1 MKMIKLKN
9 YLKIKITTT
18 MKTRA
23 IILILSVI
31 GGYAN
36 HALGSDNQ
44 YAEAMA
50 KNIQTVYS
58 SQSIVE
64 LQGAV
69 NTLERIAST
78 EKTKWEPYYYAAFG
92 YIMIAYREQDGTKKD
107 SYLDQA
113 IADIKKAKTIAEKE
127 SEIIALEGF
136 VHMIRISVDPASRG
150 QQYSGL
156 AMQTLGRALSLNPE
170 NPRALAL
177 IAQTQ
182 LGTAQFLGSPTTEAC
197 ATNAAALQK
206 FASFKSD
213 NPLAPRW
220 GKGMAEET
228 DSKCK

>member
-1 MKMIKLKN
+1 
-9 YLKIKITTT
+9 
-18 MKTRA
+18 MKTRT
-23 IILILSVI
+23 IILILSVLT
-31 GGYAN
+31 GYTN
-36 HALGSDNQ
+36 NVLGNDNQ

-58 SQSIVE
+58 SQSIAE

-69 NTLERIAST
+69 NALERIASA

-92 YIMIAYREQDGTKKD
+92 DIMIAHREQDGTKKD
-107 SYLDQA
+107 AFLDQA
-113 IADIKKAKTIAEKE
+113 IANIEKAKKIATKE

-136 VHMIRISVDPASRG
+136 VHIIRITVNPATRG

-182 LGTAQFLGSPTTEAC
+182 YGTAQFLGSPTTEAC
-197 ATNAAALQK
+197 TTNAAALEK
-206 FASFKSD
+206 FATFKSD
-213 NPLAPRW
+213 NPLSPKW

-228 DSKCK
+228 ARNCK

>member
-1 MKMIKLKN
+1 
-9 YLKIKITTT
+9 
-18 MKTRA
+18 MKTRT
-23 IILILSVI
+23 IILIVSVLTI
-31 GGYAN
+31 YTIN
-36 HALGSDNQ
+36 ALGNDNQ

-58 SQSIVE
+58 SQSIAE

-69 NTLERIAST
+69 NALERIASA

-92 YIMIAYREQDGTKKD
+92 NIMIAHREQDGTKKD
-107 SYLDQA
+107 TFLDQA
-113 IADIKKAKTIAEKE
+113 IANIEKAKKIAAKE

-136 VHMIRISVDPASRG
+136 VHIIRITVNPATRG

-182 LGTAQFLGSPTTEAC
+182 YGTAQFLGSPTTEAC
-197 ATNAAALQK
+197 ATNAAALEK
-206 FASFKSD
+206 FATFKSE
-213 NPLAPRW
+213 NPLAPKW

-228 DSKCK
+228 ASNCK

>member
-1 MKMIKLKN
+1 
-9 YLKIKITTT
+9 
-18 MKTRA
+18 MKTRT
-23 IILILSVI
+23 IILILSLFA
-31 GGYAN
+31 GYTN
-36 HALGSDNQ
+36 NVLGNDNQ

-58 SQSIVE
+58 SQSIAE

-69 NTLERIAST
+69 NALERIASA

-92 YIMIAYREQDGTKKD
+92 DIMIAHREQDGAKKD
-107 SYLDQA
+107 AFLDQA
-113 IADIKKAKTIAEKE
+113 IANIEKAKKIATKE

-136 VHMIRISVDPASRG
+136 VHMIRITVNPATRG

-182 LGTAQFLGSPTTEAC
+182 FGTAQFLGSPTTEAC

-206 FASFKSD
+206 FATFKSA
-213 NPLAPRW
+213 NPLAPKW
-220 GKGMAEET
+220 GKAMADET
-228 DSKCK
+228 ASNCK

>member
-1 MKMIKLKN
+1 
-9 YLKIKITTT
+9 
-18 MKTRA
+18 MKTRT
-23 IILILSVI
+23 IILIVSVLSI
-31 GGYAN
+31 YTSN
-36 HALGSDNQ
+36 ALGNDNQ

-58 SQSIVE
+58 SQSINE

-69 NTLERIAST
+69 NALERIASA

-92 YIMIAYREQDGTKKD
+92 NIMIAHREQDGTKKD
-107 SYLDQA
+107 AFLDQA
-113 IADIKKAKTIAEKE
+113 IANIQNAKKIAPKE

-136 VHMIRISVDPASRG
+136 VHVIRITVNPATRG

-182 LGTAQFLGSPTTEAC
+182 YGTAQFLGSPTTEAC
-197 ATNAAALQK
+197 ATNASALEK
-206 FASFKSD
+206 FATFKSE
-213 NPLAPRW
+213 NPLAPKW
-220 GKGMAEET
+220 GNRMAEET
-228 DSKCK
+228 ASNCK

>member
-1 MKMIKLKN
+1 
-9 YLKIKITTT
+9 
-18 MKTRA
+18 MKTHA
-23 IILILSVI
+23 IILILSVFA
-31 GGYAN
+31 GYAN
-36 HALGSDNQ
+36 HALGNDNQ

-58 SQSIVE
+58 AQSIAE

-69 NTLERIAST
+69 NALERIAST

-92 YIMIAYREQDGTKKD
+92 YIMIAYREQDGAKKD

-113 IADIKKAKTIAEKE
+113 IVDIKKAKTIAEKE

-136 VHMIRISVDPASRG
+136 VHMIRISVDPATRG
-150 QQYSGL
+150 QQYSGQ

-206 FASFKSD
+206 FASFKSE
-213 NPLAPRW
+213 NPLAPKW

-228 DSKCK
+228 NAKCK